1 MRKLD
6 ELISKLKSFEDE
18 IIKVIEEAIRAN
30 EDFIV
35 ALNYEDQL
43 YDGGVDRDDVPL
55 KPPYAESTVKRK
67 KRKNQITSHVT
78 LRDEGIFH
86 KSFYIYYGDDNFEI
100 MTSDPIE
107 PILKWMYNEKILGLT
122 DTNKQYVFEKIIA
135 PAIENKLKKL

>member
-43 YDGGVDRDDVPL
+43 YDSGVDRDDVPL

-67 KRKNQITSHVT
+67 KRKLV
-78 LRDEGIFH
+78 
-86 KSFYIYYGDDNFEI
+86 
-100 MTSDPIE
+100 
-107 PILKWMYNEKILGLT
+107 
-122 DTNKQYVFEKIIA
+122 
-135 PAIENKLKKL
+135 